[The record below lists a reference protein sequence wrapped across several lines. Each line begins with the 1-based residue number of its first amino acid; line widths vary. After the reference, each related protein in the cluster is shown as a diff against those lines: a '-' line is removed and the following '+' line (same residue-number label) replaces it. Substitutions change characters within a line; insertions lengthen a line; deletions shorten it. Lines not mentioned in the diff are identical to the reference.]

1 MIKAMHCGLFIDFN
15 DIQVTCRARE
25 DNEVGVRCSD

>member
-1 MIKAMHCGLFIDFN
+1 MIKAMHAGSLAN